1 MQWQLHTC
9 YAIGQLNEQH
19 STGCYRTAP
28 NGKYASS
35 LDTSPDYLM
44 PAGGLS
50 SSTAGGTRSG
60 KHFST
65 RPELVVDGRTLGAC
79 QLTCAVVHERRG
91 RPPPFRHLRYW
102 ADVLVW
108 ASSQMYTWVLT
119 VQCCKTLRTYST
131 THAGAHELS
140 AASAAGF
147 LLGTPAEKQLAAVAA
162 GCASVIV
169 CRASPSQK
177 AAVVRMMMEYEV
189 SLDP

>member
-1 MQWQLHTC
+1 MGALLVRASC
-9 YAIGQLNEQH
+9 RVLSCI
-19 STGCYRTAP
+19 
-28 NGKYASS
+28 NGNVA
-35 LDTSPDYLM
+35 LSP
-44 PAGGLS
+44 
-50 SSTAGGTRSG
+50 
-60 KHFST
+60 FS
-65 RPELVVDGRTLGAC
+65 
-79 QLTCAVVHERRG
+79 
-91 RPPPFRHLRYW
+91 RHLRYW

-119 VQCCKTLRTYST
+119 VQCCKTLRTYT
-131 THAGAHELS
+131 ITHAVARGLS